1 MKLFE
6 VQTDLT
12 SYTYPVVKIIICLAV
27 ISLSLLR
34 NMIFQL
40 SNTWVNVTVTLLC
53 FVLTI
58 PSILCLYIS
67 VGEVFHTSAN
77 RNRKNANY
85 QSSEI
90 KHLAIGEIIK
100 MVSENDIVE
109 IEVCK
114 DNKIIKIGASA
125 ECEYTSFVFK
135 DKLFYLSNSEYE
147 TVELFTKALL
157 ELFPDGSIP
166 VLKIDGLPFR

>member
-6 VQTDLT
+6 LQTHLT
-12 SYTYPVVKIIICLAV
+12 SYTYPVLKIIICLAV
-27 ISLSLLR
+27 ISFSLLR
-34 NMIFQL
+34 DRIFQF

-53 FVLTI
+53 VVLSMA
-58 PSILCLYIS
+58 SILCLYIS
-67 VGEVFHTSAN
+67 IGEVFHTMA
-77 RNRKNANY
+77 NRKNANY
-85 QSSEI
+85 QFSETEI
-90 KHLAIGEIIK
+90 KQMTIETITKI
-100 MVSENDIVE
+100 VSENDIVE

-114 DNKIIKIGASA
+114 DKKVIKIGASA
-125 ECEYTSFVFK
+125 DCEHASFVFK
-135 DKLFYLSNSEYE
+135 DKLFYISSSEYE